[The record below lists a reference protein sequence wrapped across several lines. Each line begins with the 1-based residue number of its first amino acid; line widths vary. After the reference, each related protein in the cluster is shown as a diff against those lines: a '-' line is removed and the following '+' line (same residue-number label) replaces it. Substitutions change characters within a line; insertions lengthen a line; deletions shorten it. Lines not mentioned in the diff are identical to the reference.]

1 MNTKYIQGVEV
12 EGEWPDDGLVT
23 VHYANGDIEEEDVS
37 EAASWDEAVEILT
50 DHAEGMGTQLEY
62 LQASC

>member
-23 VHYANGDIEEEDVS
+23 AHYANGDVEDEDMS
-37 EAASWDEAVEILT
+37 EAANWKEAVDILK
-50 DHAEGMGTQLEY
+50 DHAEDMGTRVEY
-62 LQASC
+62 LQPVW